1 MIIMGIIEVNYL
13 GKKQRV
19 IKMAKEVSRINAIK
33 LYRELYHSTIR
44 EAKET
49 VCKWLEDAP
58 R

>member
-33 LYRELYHSTIR
+33 LYHSTIR